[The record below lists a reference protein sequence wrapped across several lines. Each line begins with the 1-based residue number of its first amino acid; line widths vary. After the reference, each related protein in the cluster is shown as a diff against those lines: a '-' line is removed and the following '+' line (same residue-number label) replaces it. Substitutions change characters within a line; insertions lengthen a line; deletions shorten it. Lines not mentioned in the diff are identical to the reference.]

1 MGRKKSINPAHV
13 LQAIRDWVIHR
24 GMPPTVEELRQA
36 LGAGSTSTIFRY
48 LKELE
53 DEGFIERWPGARG
66 IKLLKGAEGP
76 VKTRAVP
83 IVGTVPAGPLMLA
96 EENLEGW
103 IRLPESGLTPSSSQ
117 FFLLRV
123 KGDSM
128 NRAEVQGGR
137 IEDGDLVLVRQQ
149 QSADPGK
156 VVVALIDGEATVK
169 RLARGPNYYVLKPES
184 TNKTHQPIVLDHDAM
199 IQGVVCRV
207 LKGGSSL
214 MDDEYS
220 ENLERYRPE

>member
-1 MGRKKSINPAHV
+1 MGRKKSINPAQV
-13 LQAIRDWVIHR
+13 LQTIHDLMVHR

-36 LGAGSTSTIFRY
+36 LGAGSTSTVFRY

-66 IKLLKGAEGP
+66 IKLLKGVEGP
-76 VKTRAVP
+76 LKTRAVP

-103 IRLPESGLTPSSSQ
+103 IRLPEAGLTPSSSQ
-117 FFLLRV
+117 FFLLRI

-128 NRAEVQGGR
+128 NRAEVQGGK
-137 IEDGDLVLVRQQ
+137 IENGDLVLVRQQ
-149 QSADPGK
+149 PTADPGK
-156 VVVALIDGEATVK
+156 IVVALIDGEATVK
-169 RLARGPNYYVLKPES
+169 RLAKGPDYYVLKPES
-184 TNKTHQPIVLDHDAM
+184 DKKMYQPIVLDQDTM

-207 LKGGSSL
+207 LKEGASI
-214 MDDEYS
+214 MES
-220 ENLERYRPE
+220 EDW